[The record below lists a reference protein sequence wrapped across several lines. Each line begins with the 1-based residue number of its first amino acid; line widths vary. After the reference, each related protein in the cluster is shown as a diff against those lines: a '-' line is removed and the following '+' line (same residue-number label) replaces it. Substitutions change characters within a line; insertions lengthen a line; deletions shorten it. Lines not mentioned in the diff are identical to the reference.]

1 MVRTSACIKNCDITV
16 KIVVGNIFVT
26 MEKESMSVE
35 SAVARLSANTVAE
48 GPDAA
53 IAKALQSAHTESANG
68 IVQNAGEHQYALT
81 DARNIDVKSVKVPR
95 KFLKRERRRRAV
107 LVVVLALAAATP
119 ISVQPL
125 VLRNQ
130 SETGA
135 TSTDISYYHHG

>member
-1 MVRTSACIKNCDITV
+1 VVRTSACTKNCDITV

-53 IAKALQSAHTESANG
+53 IAKALQSAHTESVNG

-107 LVVVLALAAATP
+107 VVVLVLAAATP